1 MANWEE
7 VKDKL
12 EAGGKMVADKAKEII
27 DIAGM
32 RAQMVSCDTTMSKNF
47 RELGK
52 AYYEAHKDDDT
63 EFADIMTII
72 KDAAAK
78 KADLEAQLAELK
90 AANAISDDDVEEVT
104 KEVEDA
110 PEEAPAESTFDTTA

>member
-72 KDAAAK
+72 KDAAARK
-78 KADLEAQLAELK
+78 VDLEAQLAELK

-104 KEVEDA
+104 KEVEDT
-110 PEEAPAESTFDTTA
+110 PVDTPAESTFDTTA

>member
-104 KEVEDA
+104 RKVEDA
-110 PEEAPAESTFDTTA
+110 PVEDPAESTFDTTA

>member
-104 KEVEDA
+104 REVEDA
-110 PEEAPAESTFDTTA
+110 PVEAPAESTFDTTA

>member
-104 KEVEDA
+104 REVEDA